1 MNLLDWKTEL
11 LPYEQAV
18 DELTVKF
25 NGMKRDFLMLHKQSP
40 IESVTGRVKTVA
52 SIIEKTNKRRIPLNE
67 ALNQLEDIAGVRI
80 ICRFVQDIDRVV
92 QLIRKR
98 AKYDM
103 KILQEEDYII
113 NVKDSGYRSYHLT
126 IEYPVL
132 QFSEVKNVKCEIQIR
147 TMAMDFWATIE
158 HSMRYKF
165 NGKMPDDIKERLHSC
180 AEAAFN
186 LDMEMA
192 QIRHDLIEAKDLN
205 KDRDDLVDLII
216 EHIHELSLYLSADQM
231 SEINYQFLQLYQE
244 GNLIKLSEFRRQLQD
259 LLEEH

>member
-1 MNLLDWKTEL
+1 M
-11 LPYEQAV
+11 
-18 DELTVKF
+18 
-25 NGMKRDFLMLHKQSP
+25 
-40 IESVTGRVKTVA
+40 
-52 SIIEKTNKRRIPLNE
+52 
-67 ALNQLEDIAGVRI
+67 
-80 ICRFVQDIDRVV
+80 
-92 QLIRKR
+92 
-98 AKYDM
+98 
-103 KILQEEDYII
+103 
-113 NVKDSGYRSYHLT
+113 SY
-126 IEYPVL
+126 
-132 QFSEVKNVKCEIQIR
+132 
-147 TMAMDFWATIE
+147 
-158 HSMRYKF
+158 
-165 NGKMPDDIKERLHSC
+165 DDIKERLHSC